1 MELPIIQSNIL
12 KFNPARFNTIP
23 CTAAYKDQ
31 SVPVSA
37 FNPRLPTQS
46 STAYH
51 RGPKTLLNLLQ
62 PILS

>member
-1 MELPIIQSNIL
+1 MELPIIQSSIL
-12 KFNPARFNTIP
+12 LFNPTRFSTIL
-23 CTAAYKDQ
+23 CTAVCRDQ

-51 RGPKTLLNLLQ
+51 RGPKTLHNLLQ